1 MTATREQDDNPRRD
15 DLIDAVAIMVH
26 LPPYREGE
34 EDRREGLSLG
44 GVFANYGDGPDSPE
58 GALAREFLDAVVQ
71 IVDKATAGL
80 PDKLPSSDIR
90 AREYKVGPAA
100 SGIPEYIVIAARDI
114 YPALSVASTLLTLGQ
129 AAAICLRKFPE
140 LVSRLKVSYRYK
152 SSPLVFTEPMLRG
165 LCYLHLIETYAPER
179 VDQIQSQTRSSIIGY
194 GSAHHPAYFVRY
206 VFRMDCGSRTYF
218 YTVRSDAVFEEHF
231 SIEGEQMMLHS
242 LPCFGDDEYHAADDI
257 EQVRTLG
264 IERNAEMS

>member
-1 MTATREQDDNPRRD
+1 MTASPDQDDNPRRD
-15 DLIDAVAIMVH
+15 DLLDAVAVMVN
-26 LPPYREGE
+26 LPLYREGE
-34 EDRREGLSLG
+34 EDRREGMSLG

-71 IVDKATAGL
+71 IVDEATTGL
-80 PDKLPSSDIR
+80 PDKLPSSEIR

-140 LVSRLKVSYRYK
+140 LVSRLKVSYGYK

-179 VDQIQSQTRSSIIGY
+179 VDQIQSQTRSSIVGF
-194 GSAHHPAYFVRY
+194 GSSHHPAYFVRY
-206 VFRMDCGSRTYF
+206 IFRLACGSRTYF

-231 SIEGEQMMLHS
+231 SIEGEQMTLHP
-242 LPCFGDDEYHAADDI
+242 LPYFGDDEYHAVDEI
-257 EQVRTLG
+257 EQIRTLAV
-264 IERNAEMS
+264 EKTS